1 MKCRQLSPEE
11 IAAANAVAAHPL
23 GAAPC
28 SAPLSGEWRH
38 AEGFLICGT
47 LRIARADFDTDPSE
61 GFRVRMFDW
70 ICDTLNAAQ
79 NDEAQGRRV

>member
-1 MKCRQLSPEE
+1 MPSDQNLAGGIDSTEPERRC
-11 IAAANAVAAHPL
+11 
-23 GAAPC
+23 C

-47 LRIARADFDTDPSE
+47 LRIARVDFDTDPSE

-79 NDEAQGRRV
+79 ND